1 MIGLSAALG
10 ALALLAGGGPAAAAT
25 TLNAGWSS
33 DCGKA
38 TCFNDQGSYSVVFS
52 KGSFSGPV
60 DISRLFL
67 DRSVLG
73 TMGSQFFSMS
83 FTLNGKSIGSWGDWN
98 MSAVSGDTLS
108 LWGSDLIWNPADGDL
123 VMVIDLVTPDGQKL
137 GSRWFNGWYVDDGRP
152 GSRGHA
158 DIGEG
163 DGSGPPPFL
172 PGEPP
177 PFGGPAFVGRAGSPG
192 LGWKPP
198 PFGGPMF
205 GGRPGSVGAGW
216 KPPPFGGP
224 MFVGRAGS
232 PGPGRNPPPGGG
244 LPGRLYSGR
253 CGGPPGR
260 YPPPGGGA

>member
-10 ALALLAGGGPAAAAT
+10 ALALMAGGGPATAAT

-38 TCFNDQGSYSVVFS
+38 TCFNDQGTYSVVFS

-83 FTLNGKSIGSWGDWN
+83 FTLNGKTIGSWGDWN
-98 MSAVSGDTLS
+98 MSSVSGDTLS

-123 VMVIDLVTPDGQKL
+123 VMVLELVTPDGQKL
-137 GSRWFNGWYVDDGRP
+137 GNRWFNGWYVDDGRP

-158 DIGEG
+158 DAGEG
-163 DGSGPPPFL
+163 DGSGPPN
-172 PGEPP
+172 PP
-177 PFGGPAFVGRAGSPG
+177 PFQPPG
-192 LGWKPP
+192 QPP
-198 PFGGPMF
+198 PFDGPD
-205 GGRPGSVGAGW
+205 SS
-216 KPPPFGGP
+216 PPPLFGSNGVP
-224 MFVGRAGS
+224 EPSTWLLMIAGFGLAGAALRRRRRVRAS
-232 PGPGRNPPPGGG
+232 
-244 LPGRLYSGR
+244 
-253 CGGPPGR
+253 
-260 YPPPGGGA
+260 